1 MKIEDVMR
9 ECLSSQEYD
18 VWLYDYK
25 CKTHREDG
33 K

>member
-1 MKIEDVMR
+1 MKIEDVMKVY
-9 ECLSSQEYD
+9 LSSQEYD

-25 CKTHREDG
+25 CKTHREEE